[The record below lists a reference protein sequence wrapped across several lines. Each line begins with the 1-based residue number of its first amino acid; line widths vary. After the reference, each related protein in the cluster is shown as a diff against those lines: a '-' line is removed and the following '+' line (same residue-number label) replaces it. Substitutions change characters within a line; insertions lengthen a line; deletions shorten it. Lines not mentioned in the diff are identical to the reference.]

1 MTMKIY
7 ETGRLLAEPFLP
19 PLYKQV
25 RSRLLK
31 LIRSSDPDPM
41 ILDVGGRKSPYTIG
55 VPARITVI
63 DLPRQTEIQHA
74 LNLGISETVFEQIK
88 KRRSNIEKVLLGDM
102 TRSDI
107 ADRQFDIV
115 VSVEVLEHVEEDGQF
130 VREVARVLKPGGF
143 FLMTTPNG
151 DWVENK
157 NPDHKRHYRK
167 NQLAALLEKHFGE
180 VSVEYSI
187 AGGRCRKMGLK
198 PWSAYHPL
206 QTAGSI
212 FGNVVNSFQSA
223 GEKIK
228 SRAADTHHLLALARK
243 RAEKI

>member
-1 MTMKIY
+1 MKIY
-7 ETGRLLAEPFLP
+7 ETGRLAAEPFLP
-19 PLYKQV
+19 PLYKQT
-25 RSRLLK
+25 RSRLRE
-31 LIRSSDPDPM
+31 LIERSPVRNPR

-55 VPARITVI
+55 LPARITVI
-63 DLPRQTEIQHA
+63 DLPRQSEIQKK
-74 LNLGISETVFEQIK
+74 LNLGINEIVFEQIK
-88 KRRSNIEKVLLGDM
+88 KRRSNIETVVLGDM
-102 TRSDI
+102 TRSDL
-107 ADRQFDIV
+107 ADREFDLV
-115 VSVEVLEHVEEDGQF
+115 VSVEVLEHVEEDELF

-167 NQLAALLEKHFGE
+167 NQLSALLEKYFAE
-180 VSVEYSI
+180 VSVEYGV

-198 PWSAYHPL
+198 PWSPYHPL

-212 FGNVVNSFQSA
+212 FGNVVNSFQSS

-228 SRAADTHHLLALARK
+228 SRAANTHHLFALAR
-243 RAEKI
+243 RSAEGI